1 MNLNKIRSFCRVLRT
16 AVGAGLVG
24 YAIGS
29 GNSWFYLGVIPLL
42 VGVCDVCPLCLF
54 SKKCDI
60 NEN

>member
-1 MNLNKIRSFCRVLRT
+1 MNLNKIRSFCRVFRT

-29 GNSWFYLGVIPLL
+29 GNSWFYLGVL
-42 VGVCDVCPLCLF
+42 VLFVGLFDICPLCIF